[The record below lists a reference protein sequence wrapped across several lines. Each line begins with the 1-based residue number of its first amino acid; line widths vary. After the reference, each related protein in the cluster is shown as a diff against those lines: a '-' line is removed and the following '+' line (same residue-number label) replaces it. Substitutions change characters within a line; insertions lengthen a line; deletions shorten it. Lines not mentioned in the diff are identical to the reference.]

1 MYCKTSATIV
11 TCCRVNRL
19 QPRQMVAQCHRG
31 IYLSQ
36 VDDPAA
42 QDRHVKLTV
51 RLLGLP
57 KSTCQRYSAAAG
69 PYLIGMSNL
78 QCGCWL
84 LAATMVKPTVRLP
97 GL

>member
-42 QDRHVKLTV
+42 QDRHVKLMV
-51 RLLGLP
+51 RLL
-57 KSTCQRYSAAAG
+57 
-69 PYLIGMSNL
+69 NL
-78 QCGCWL
+78 
-84 LAATMVKPTVRLP
+84 T
-97 GL
+97 